1 MIFENLKVV
10 FTLKEEVIYT
20 TIRFSIIP
28 SNTSVCVFVT
38 DNTIGGLCQKKLDGT
53 PFVPNYKLF
62 WFFNVQPI
70 LLCN

>member
-28 SNTSVCVFVT
+28 SNTTVCVFVT

-53 PFVPNYKLF
+53 PFVSNYKLF
-62 WFFNVQPI
+62 GLFNIQPI